1 MAEYFRFL
9 FFGLSENFL
18 LLHGISPK
26 NSKYSHNFSWFCL
39 SLIIEYIGRAAAH
52 AAIFPLIIRRKELS
66 PVCRHIKR
74 KKVAMRW
81 FVSIA
86 LGSSAG
92 YIRQYTLLTG
102 TCNTVRSSIKK
113 DNGSAC
119 AEKENRYML
128 VRTRSKDI
136 PM

>member
-1 MAEYFRFL
+1 M
-9 FFGLSENFL
+9 
-18 LLHGISPK
+18 
-26 NSKYSHNFSWFCL
+26 
-39 SLIIEYIGRAAAH
+39 IIEYIGRAAAH
-52 AAIFPLIIRRKELS
+52 AAIFPLIIRRKEPS

-81 FVSIA
+81 FASIA